1 MSDGRR
7 RDWCFTVF
15 SDADSPPSFEKA
27 TYGVAGK
34 ETCPETGKFHWQ
46 GFAQFKSACT
56 LSAAQKRLDI
66 GEAHMEARKGT
77 PTQAADYCK
86 KDGDFVESG
95 ELVDNEKEGQG
106 KRNDIIALRD
116 AAMEARSVEDLHSN
130 DAVVQCYAG
139 HMKFAHEVMYYAKK
153 KKTATWRDVRCEIY
167 WGDTRTG
174 KTRKVME
181 MGDVYKWTP
190 CEPMWFDGYAGE
202 KILLIDEFYGQV
214 KIANML
220 EMMEGHQMRLPIKG
234 GFTFAEW
241 DKVYLT
247 SNTDPKDWYPNVPE
261 AVKKAFMA
269 RVGKVTRFS
278 DPFPS
283 G

>member
-7 RDWCFTVF
+7 RDWCFTFF
-15 SDADSPPSFEKA
+15 SDPDTPPSFEKA
-27 TYGVAGK
+27 SYGVAGK

-56 LSAAQKRLDI
+56 ISAAQKRLHV
-66 GEAHMEARKGT
+66 GEAHLEARKGT

-86 KDGDFVESG
+86 KDGDFIESG
-95 ELVDNEKEGQG
+95 ELKDEGSG
-106 KRNDIIALRD
+106 TRNDIHELRD
-116 AAMEARSVEDLHSN
+116 AAMEVNSVAELHAN
-130 DAVVQCYAG
+130 DKVVQAYAT
-139 HMKFAHEVMYYAKK
+139 HMKFAHEVIYYAKK
-153 KKTATWRDVRCEIY
+153 KKTASWREVTTEIL

-234 GFTFAEW
+234 GFTWAEW
-241 DKVYLT
+241 DKVFLT
-247 SNTDPKDWYPNVPE
+247 SNTDPKGWYPNVPE
-261 AVKKAFMA
+261 EVRKAFMA
-269 RVGKVTRFS
+269 RVAKVTHFANPLRTIN
-278 DPFPS
+278 
-283 G
+283 